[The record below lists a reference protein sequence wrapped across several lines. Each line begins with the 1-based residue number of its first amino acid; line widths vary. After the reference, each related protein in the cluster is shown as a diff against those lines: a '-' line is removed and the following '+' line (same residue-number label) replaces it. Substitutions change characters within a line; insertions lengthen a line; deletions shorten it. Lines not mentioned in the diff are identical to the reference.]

1 MICVCIS
8 QHPALCLALGPGPLP
23 RSWPSPPVLVSQFE
37 FPSPVLNLC
46 LPALAPNLYLPALA
60 SNLYLPV
67 LAPNLYLPAL
77 APNFYLP
84 ALPPNFHL
92 PGLAPNLYLPI
103 LAYNFIAS
111 PGSEFAYT
119 NLVPSICSCIY
130 SPGLWFVLPVRCL
143 NLHLPHYR

>member
-8 QHPALCLALGPGPLP
+8 QPPALCLALGPGPLP

-67 LAPNLYLPAL
+67 LAPNLYLPV
-77 APNFYLP
+77 
-84 ALPPNFHL
+84 
-92 PGLAPNLYLPI
+92 LAPNLYLPI
-103 LAYNFIAS
+103 LAYNFIVS
-111 PGSEFAYT
+111 PGSEFAYI

>member
-8 QHPALCLALGPGPLP
+8 QPPALCLALGPGPLP
-23 RSWPSPPVLVSQFE
+23 RSWPSPPVLASQFE

-67 LAPNLYLPAL
+67 LAPNLYLPV
-77 APNFYLP
+77 
-84 ALPPNFHL
+84 
-92 PGLAPNLYLPI
+92 LAPNLYLPI
-103 LAYNFIAS
+103 LAYNFIVS
-111 PGSEFAYT
+111 PGSEFAYI